1 MNKERIKASIETLYG
16 DVINNGKADL
26 LPGLVAG
33 PYIQHDPLFTNGIE
47 PLMGYLHSKWVYS
60 GCEIKRLAIEAKTLA
75 LIQVRFPNW
84 GGSEHAAVEIFR
96 FDAESRIL
104 EHWSVMQP
112 VPEQTAN
119 PNTMF

>member
-1 MNKERIKASIETLYG
+1 MNKERIKATIETLYG

-33 PYIQHDPLFTNGIE
+33 PYIQHDPLFPNGIE
-47 PLMGYLHSKWVYS
+47 PLMGYLRQV
-60 GCEIKRLAIEAKTLA
+60 GGIPCEIKRMAIDDDLAFIH
-75 LIQVRFPNW
+75 VRFPNL
-84 GGSEHAAVEIFR
+84 GGNEHAAVEIFR
-96 FDAESRIL
+96 FDSEGRIL